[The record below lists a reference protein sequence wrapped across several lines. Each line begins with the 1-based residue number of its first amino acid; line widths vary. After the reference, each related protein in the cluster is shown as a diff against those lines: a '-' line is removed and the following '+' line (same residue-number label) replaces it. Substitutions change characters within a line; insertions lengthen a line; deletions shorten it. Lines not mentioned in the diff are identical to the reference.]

1 VLTDD
6 EIRSELD
13 RVLQRRTAET
23 RTTAMGAGS
32 DDLESG
38 RAHLSATGPG
48 GWAVPTWPQ
57 GLGGRGSS
65 PQEARAIRRIMRE
78 FAVPDLYIYQVGL
91 AMVGPTLLTHGT
103 DEQQRRWMPGIA
115 DGSEIWCQMFSEPEA
130 GSDLANVAMRAERD
144 GDEWCLDG
152 QKVWTSRGMWARW
165 ALVLAR
171 TDPEVPKHAGLT
183 MFALRMDDPA
193 VEVRP
198 LVQMNG
204 DKHFSEVFVNSAR
217 IPDDWRIGELGSGW
231 NVAVTVLAH
240 ERASVG
246 GGGGG
251 GDGQK
256 KSARP
261 AVPSWLSRVASTGRL
276 HDAAW
281 RERAMKLHS
290 ADLAASWTNA
300 RAAAAQTPGPAGSGA
315 KLRASQSYQGRAY
328 LITDAHG
335 AAGMLDDHEGQIE
348 FLTAPSMSI
357 RGGTDEIQRN
367 ILGERVLSLP
377 AEPRVDRDVPWSKAR
392 RGVL

>member
-1 VLTDD
+1 
-6 EIRSELD
+6 
-13 RVLQRRTAET
+13 
-23 RTTAMGAGS
+23 
-32 DDLESG
+32 
-38 RAHLSATGPG
+38 
-48 GWAVPTWPQ
+48 
-57 GLGGRGSS
+57 
-65 PQEARAIRRIMRE
+65 
-78 FAVPDLYIYQVGL
+78 
-91 AMVGPTLLTHGT
+91 
-103 DEQQRRWMPGIA
+103 
-115 DGSEIWCQMFSEPEA
+115 MFSEPEA